1 MTKTIRNLLS
11 RADDALGAAWACL
24 RHLVRR
30 PGLSAVCLAYG
41 LLGVTALVHL
51 SRVPEPQVAKPIA
64 ALSSA
69 QIGEV
74 GQECLALN
82 IYHEA
87 RGESREGRV
96 AVAQVVLNRVRD
108 RRFPNDICTV
118 VKQGPLPPRRDCHF
132 SWWCDGRSDRPTDL
146 RAWEESKAIAE
157 DVLAGRDAD
166 PTGGALWYHADTVAP
181 KWRTALVPAATI
193 GRHEFYLPVAEAAR
207 D

>member
-1 MTKTIRNLLS
+1 MAKAIQKYLFHFRRYS
-11 RADDALGAAWACL
+11 EALAARL
-24 RHLVRR
+24 RPFARR
-30 PGLSAVCLAYG
+30 PGLSAVCLVYG
-41 LLGVTALVHL
+41 LLGATALLHL
-51 SRVPEPQVAKPIA
+51 SRVPEPQAAKPIA
-64 ALSSA
+64 ALSST

-132 SWWCDGRSDRPTDL
+132 SWWCDGRSDRPADL
-146 RAWEESKAIAE
+146 QAWAESKAIAE
-157 DVLAGRDAD
+157 DVLAGRDGD
-166 PTGGALWYHADTVAP
+166 PTGGALWYHAETVSP
-181 KWRTALVPAATI
+181 KWRTALVPAAKI
-193 GRHEFYLPVAEAAR
+193 GRHEFYLPVAEGAR